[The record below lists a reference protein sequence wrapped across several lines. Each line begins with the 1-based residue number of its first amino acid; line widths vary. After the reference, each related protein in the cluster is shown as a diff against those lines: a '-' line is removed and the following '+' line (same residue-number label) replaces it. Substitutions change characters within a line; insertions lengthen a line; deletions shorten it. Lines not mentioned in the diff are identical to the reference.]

1 MISMIVA
8 QSSDG
13 VIGKDGKLPWHN
25 KPELSYFKNKTSHE
39 IVVMGR
45 KTWESIGSS
54 PLPLRINLVLSSQ
67 ELFEPLAHYETYL
80 MHSVE
85 EVLAFYEADGKHNL
99 YVIGGKEVY
108 EAFKPYIQNVIV
120 STVRGVYEGDTY
132 ISIKDYVGNAQPYHV
147 FHGEDFIV
155 NYYEVK
161 NGN

>member
-25 KPELSYFKNKTSHE
+25 KAELSYFKNKTSHE

-45 KTWESIGSS
+45 KTWESIGSR
-54 PLPLRINLVLSSQ
+54 PLPLRTNLVLSSQ

-85 EVLAFYEADGKHNL
+85 EVLAFYEQEGEHNL
-99 YVIGGKEVY
+99 YVIGGKEIY
-108 EAFKPYIQNVIV
+108 DAFKPYIQNVIV
-120 STVRGVYEGDTY
+120 STVHGQYDGDTY
-132 ISIKDYVGNAQPYHV
+132 ISIKDYVGNAQPYHT
-147 FHGEDFIV
+147 FYGEGFTV

-161 NGN
+161 HV